1 MERQN
6 DECCKKRKKNGTND
20 IVAVAVSLKW
30 KWGGHVARLDR
41 RRWEHAASM
50 WGLRTGKMRMG
61 ATEEPMGQDTFKR
74 VAGQWSRAAKNRT
87 ELSRYNIRETDVIKL
102 RSDVSR
108 KWLHQCNY

>member
-50 WGLRTGKMRMG
+50 WGL
-61 ATEEPMGQDTFKR
+61 
-74 VAGQWSRAAKNRT
+74 KNRQNENGGDRRTDGARHVQESGRTVVTGGQKPDRT
-87 ELSRYNIRETDVIKL
+87 E
-102 RSDVSR
+102 
-108 KWLHQCNY
+108 